1 MPHITTAAELKART
15 LLALA
20 TTYDSHQALRTAC
33 RELKVPQPEEGYL
46 LQLYNKTMT
55 ALDLINA
62 DEFAD
67 VPDWRILPLHEK
79 QTLRKIRLLRFFEEQ
94 VQSITDLLQRAPHS
108 AHSVT

>member
-1 MPHITTAAELKART
+1 MSHITTASELKART

-33 RELKVPQPEEGYL
+33 RDLKVPQPEAGYL

-55 ALDLINA
+55 ARDCINV

-67 VPDWRILPLHEK
+67 IPDWRILPLHEK
-79 QTLRKIRLLRFFEEQ
+79 QTLRKVRLLRFFEEQ
-94 VQSITDLLQRAPHS
+94 AQSITDLLQRMAHS
-108 AHSVT
+108 AASVA